1 MTIPDIFSFF
11 ISRIFDIWNW
21 LDDISLMG
29 QFSML
34 DFLLAIIF
42 VGGILPAVLNI
53 RTSFASSD
61 IKISSKRSHRK
72 EKDDD

>member
-1 MTIPDIFSFF
+1 MTVPDVFSFF

-21 LDDISLMG
+21 LDDVSLMG

-34 DFLLAIIF
+34 DFLLALVFI
-42 VGGILPAVLNI
+42 GGFLPAVLNL
-53 RTSFASSD
+53 RTSFGSGD
-61 IKISSKRSHRK
+61 VKISSKRSRRK